1 LQKGNAINAE
11 WQLTESG
18 IKNQKPMNQAEAKER
33 IEKLRKEIEEHNRR
47 YYILNQPVISDF
59 EYDLLINELVT
70 LEKKFP
76 EFIVQSSPTQYA
88 GSDISKEFRQYEHR
102 YPMLSLGNTYNYEEL
117 SDFDS
122 RLSKSVSGPVEYV
135 CELKFDGASI
145 SITYI
150 NGRMSTALTRGDGT
164 KGDDVSAN
172 VKTIK
177 SIPSKINTAGIPDE
191 FIVRGEIL
199 MPKAVFNRLNEER
212 EKEGLN
218 LFANPRNAASGTLKT
233 LDTSV
238 VASRSLDCIFYF
250 LLGEELPHKTH
261 YENLMEAKGWGFNV
275 ADSIRIC
282 RSIEDVIKFIE
293 SWEEKRNDLP
303 YNTDGVVIKVNSLDQ
318 QKDAGFTAKS
328 PRWAIAYKYKAE
340 QALTKLLSIS
350 YQVGRT
356 GTVTPV
362 ANLEPVL
369 LAGTNVK
376 RASLH
381 NADQIFLL
389 DLHFDDMVYVEKGG
403 EIIPKI
409 VGVDYSSRN
418 EMSIAIGFIDTCP
431 ECGTLLVKNEGEANH
446 FCPNYL
452 HCPPQIK
459 GRIEHFISRKA
470 MDIEGL
476 GEETVDLL
484 FSKGLI
490 MNIADLYELQPEQL
504 VPLERMGEKSAAKII
519 ESIRG
524 SVNVPYPRVIFALGI
539 RHVGETVAKTLAS
552 RFFSLDELMAAD
564 QEMLTG
570 VREIGPKIA
579 SSIISYFNDPEN
591 IEIVRRLKTAGI
603 KMSGETKS
611 QNPGNNLS
619 GKIIVISGVFSH
631 HTRDEYKELIEKN
644 GGKNSSSISGS
655 TSFILA
661 GDNMGPSKREK
672 AEELGIKIL
681 NEEEFLKIID
691 ED

>member
-1 LQKGNAINAE
+1 
-11 WQLTESG
+11 LTEYG
-18 IKNQKPMNQAEAKER
+18 IKNQLYSPEQKTKKDRMNQADSKER
-33 IEKLRKEIEEHNRR
+33 IEKLRKEIEEHNRM
-47 YYILNQPVISDF
+47 YYVLNQPVISDF

-76 EFIVQSSPTQYA
+76 EFIVQSSPTQLV

-117 SDFDS
+117 HDFDS

-172 VKTIK
+172 IKTIK
-177 SIPSKINTAGIPDE
+177 SIPAKINTSGIPDE

-199 MPKAVFNRLNEER
+199 MPRAVFDRLNEER

-282 RSIEDVIKFIE
+282 SKIENVIKFIE

-318 QKDAGFTAKS
+318 QKEAGFTAKS

-362 ANLEPVL
+362 ANLEPVI
-369 LAGTNVK
+369 LAGTTVK

-389 DLHFDDMVYVEKGG
+389 DLHLDDLVYVEKGG

-418 EMSIAIGFIDTCP
+418 EKSMAIGFIDTCP
-431 ECGTLLVKNEGEANH
+431 ECGTLLIKNEGEANH

-459 GRIEHFISRKA
+459 RRIEHFISRRA

-490 MNIADLYELQPEQL
+490 KNIADLYELQPEQL

-524 SVNVPYPRVIFALGI
+524 SVNVTYPRVIFALGI

-552 RFFSLDELMAAD
+552 RFLSLDELMAAD

-579 SSIISYFNDPEN
+579 SSIISYFSDPEN
-591 IEIVRRLKTAGI
+591 IEIIRRLKTTGI
-603 KMSGETKS
+603 KMTRETKS
-611 QNPGNNLS
+611 QNLGNKLS
-619 GKIIVISGVFSH
+619 GKIIVISGVFSR

-661 GDNMGPSKREK
+661 GDNMGLSKREK
-672 AEELGIKIL
+672 AEELGTKIL
-681 NEEEFLKIID
+681 NEEEFLKIIG

>member
-1 LQKGNAINAE
+1 
-11 WQLTESG
+11 
-18 IKNQKPMNQAEAKER
+18 MNQTEVKER
-33 IEKLRKEIEEHNRR
+33 IKILRKEIEEHNKR
-47 YYILNQPVISDF
+47 YYVLNEPVISDF
-59 EYDLLINELVT
+59 EYDLLIAELST
-70 LEKKFP
+70 LEKKYP
-76 EFIVQSSPTQYA
+76 ELIIQSSPTQQV
-88 GSDISKEFRQYEHR
+88 GSDISKEFRQFQHK
-102 YPMLSLGNTYNYEEL
+102 YPMLSLGNTYNYDEL
-117 SDFDS
+117 RDFDS
-122 RLSKSVSGPVEYV
+122 RVTKSVSGGVEYV

-150 NGRMSTALTRGDGT
+150 KGRMSTALTRGDGT

-172 VKTIK
+172 VRTIK
-177 SIPSKINTAGIPDE
+177 SIPVKIDAYGIPDE

-199 MPKAVFNRLNEER
+199 MPRAVFNRLNEQR

-218 LFANPRNAASGTLKT
+218 LFANPRNAASGTLKI
-233 LDTSV
+233 LDPSV

-261 YENLMEAKGWGFNV
+261 YENLMEASGWGFNV
-275 ADSIRIC
+275 ADSIRKC
-282 RSIEDVIKFIE
+282 SNIEEVITFIE
-293 SWEEKRNDLP
+293 LWEEKRSHLP
-303 YNTDGVVIKVNSLDQ
+303 YDTDGVVIKVNSLEQ
-318 QKDAGFTAKS
+318 QKEAGFTAKS

-340 QALTKLLSIS
+340 QAVTKLLSVS
-350 YQVGRT
+350 YQIGRT
-356 GTVTPV
+356 GNVTPV

-369 LAGTNVK
+369 LAGTTVK

-389 DLHFDDMVYVEKGG
+389 DLHVDDMVYVEKGG

-409 VGVDYSSRN
+409 VGVEYHSRN
-418 EMSIAIGFIDTCP
+418 EKSMAIGFIDTCP
-431 ECGTLLVKNEGEANH
+431 ECGTLLIKNEGEANH

-484 FSKGLI
+484 FSRGLI
-490 MNIADLYELQPEQL
+490 KNIADLYELKADQL

-519 ESIRG
+519 ESIKG
-524 SVNVPYPRVIFALGI
+524 SVNVPYPRVVFALGI
-539 RHVGETVAKTLAS
+539 RHVGETVAKTLAA
-552 RFFSLDELMAAD
+552 RFFSLDELMAANLD
-564 QEMLTG
+564 ILTG

-579 SSIISYFNDPEN
+579 SSIIAYFSDQEN
-591 IEIVRRLKTAGI
+591 IEIIRRLKSAGI
-603 KMSGETKS
+603 TMSGETNS
-611 QNPGNNLS
+611 QKTGNSLS
-619 GKIIVISGVFSH
+619 GKIIVISGVFSR
-631 HTRDEYKELIEKN
+631 HTRDEYKELIENN

-661 GDNMGPSKREK
+661 GENMGPSKREK

-681 NEEEFLKIID
+681 NEEEFLKIIGKD
-691 ED
+691 

>member
-1 LQKGNAINAE
+1 
-11 WQLTESG
+11 
-18 IKNQKPMNQAEAKER
+18 MNQSEAKER
-33 IEKLRKEIEEHNRR
+33 IEKLRKEIEEHNRM
-47 YYILNQPVISDF
+47 YYVLNQPVISDF

-76 EFIVQSSPTQYA
+76 EFIVQSSPTQHV

-117 SDFDS
+117 RDFDS

-177 SIPSKINTAGIPDE
+177 SIPAEINTAGIPDE

-199 MPKAVFNRLNEER
+199 MPRAVFNRLNEER

-238 VASRSLDCIFYF
+238 VASRNLDCIFYF

-318 QKDAGFTAKS
+318 QKEAGFTAKS

-362 ANLEPVL
+362 ANLESVF
-369 LAGTNVK
+369 LAGTTVK

-389 DLHFDDMVYVEKGG
+389 DLHLDDMVYVEKGG

-418 EMSIAIGFIDTCP
+418 EKSMAIGFIDTCP
-431 ECGTLLVKNEGEANH
+431 ECGTLLIKNEGEANH

-459 GRIEHFISRKA
+459 GRIEHFISRRA

-490 MNIADLYELQPEQL
+490 KNIADLYELQTEQL

-524 SVNVPYPRVIFALGI
+524 SVNVTYPRVIFALGI

-552 RFFSLDELMAAD
+552 RFLSLDELMAAD

-579 SSIISYFNDPEN
+579 SSIISYFSDPEN
-591 IEIVRRLKTAGI
+591 IEIIRRLKIAGI
-603 KMSGETKS
+603 KMTGETKS
-611 QNPGNNLS
+611 QNPGNKLS
-619 GKIIVISGVFSH
+619 GKIIVVSGVFSR

-661 GDNMGPSKREK
+661 GDNMGQSKREK
-672 AEELGIKIL
+672 AEELGIIIL
-681 NEEEFLKIID
+681 NEEEFLKIIG

>member
-1 LQKGNAINAE
+1 MFA
-11 WQLTESG
+11 SG
-18 IKNQKPMNQAEAKER
+18 KKTKKNSMNKTEAKER
-33 IEKLRKEIEEHNRR
+33 IDKLRKEIEEHNRR
-47 YYILNQPVISDF
+47 YYVLNQPVISDF
-59 EYDLLINELVT
+59 EFDLLIDELDT

-76 EFIVQSSPTQYA
+76 EFMVEDSPTQHI
-88 GSDISKEFRQYEHR
+88 GSDITKEFRQYEHK
-102 YPMLSLGNTYNYEEL
+102 YPMLSLGNTYSYDEL
-117 SDFDS
+117 RDFDS
-122 RLSKSVSGPVEYV
+122 RLHKSVSGPVEYV

-145 SITYI
+145 SITYK
-150 NGRMSTALTRGDGT
+150 NGIMSTAVTRGDGT
-164 KGDDVSAN
+164 KGDDVSVN

-177 SIPSKINTAGIPDE
+177 NIPTRINNPGIPGE

-199 MPKAVFNRLNEER
+199 MPRAVFDDLNEER
-212 EKEGLN
+212 SKEGLN
-218 LFANPRNAASGTLKT
+218 LFANPRNAASGTLKI
-233 LDTSV
+233 LDPSI
-238 VASRSLDCIFYF
+238 VAARKLDCIFYF
-250 LLGEELPHKTH
+250 LLGENLPFNTH
-261 YENLMEAKGWGFNV
+261 YENLMKAASWGFNV

-282 RSIEDVIKFIE
+282 KDIDDVIRFIG
-293 SWEEKRNDLP
+293 SWENKRASLP
-303 YNTDGVVIKVNSLDQ
+303 YDTDGVVIKVNSINQ
-318 QKDAGFTAKS
+318 QKELGFTAKS

-340 QALTKLLSIS
+340 QALTKLLSVS

-356 GTVTPV
+356 GAITPV

-369 LAGTNVK
+369 LAGTTVK

-389 DLHFDDMVYVEKGG
+389 DLHFNDMVFVEKGG

-409 VGVDYSSRN
+409 VGIDSSLRN
-418 EMSIAIGFIDTCP
+418 GNSKAITFIDTCP
-431 ECGTLLVKNEGEANH
+431 ECGTALVKNEGEANH

-484 FSKGLI
+484 FNKGLI
-490 MNIADLYELQPEQL
+490 RNIADLYELQSGQL
-504 VPLERMGEKSAAKII
+504 IPLERMGEKSAANIVKSII
-519 ESIRG
+519 G
-524 SVNVPYPRVIFALGI
+524 SVGVPYHRVLYALGI

-552 RFFSLDELMAAD
+552 RFKSLDELMAAD
-564 QEMLTG
+564 EEMLTG

-579 SSIISYFNDPEN
+579 SSIVSYFNDPEN
-591 IEIVRRLKTAGI
+591 IEIIRRLKLTGI
-603 KMSGETKS
+603 KLNSETK
-611 QNPGNNLS
+611 NNDTGNVLN
-619 GKIIVISGVFSH
+619 GKVFVISGVFTR

-661 GDNMGPSKREK
+661 GDNMGPSKRVK
-672 AEELGIKIL
+672 AEELGVQIMS
-681 NEEEFLKIID
+681 EEEFLNMVG
-691 ED
+691 E